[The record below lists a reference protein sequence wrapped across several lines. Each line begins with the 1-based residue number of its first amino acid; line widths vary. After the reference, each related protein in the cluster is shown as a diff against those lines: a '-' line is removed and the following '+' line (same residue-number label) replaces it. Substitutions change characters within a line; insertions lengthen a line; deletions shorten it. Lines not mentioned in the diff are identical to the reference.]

1 MAEML
6 ELYDKDLKAVMVQML
21 QWVITNSIETHEKVQ
36 SLSKEIG
43 SLSKEK
49 EDTEKNQMEMVE
61 LKIW

>member
-6 ELYDKDLKAVMVQML
+6 ELYDKDLKAAMVKML
-21 QWVITNSIETHEKVQ
+21 QWAITNSIETHEKVE

-49 EDTEKNQMEMVE
+49 EDRWKNQMEMVE
-61 LKIW
+61 LNIR

>member
-61 LKIW
+61 LKIR